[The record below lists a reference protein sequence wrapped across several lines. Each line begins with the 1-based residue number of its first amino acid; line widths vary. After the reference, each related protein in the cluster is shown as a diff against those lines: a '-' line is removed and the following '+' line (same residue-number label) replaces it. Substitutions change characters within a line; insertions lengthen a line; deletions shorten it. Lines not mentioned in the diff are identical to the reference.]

1 MKRMLFI
8 LGVIF
13 FSSVIPFLSYS
24 QSVTINNKWIEHDV
38 VEDGVKGIELHV
50 DFLINGLKGKECKI
64 IVYFEE
70 PKGSGLKDLN
80 GRYCTT
86 GGHVCVSKKFVPTYD
101 NSHYSDF
108 DIFMPVDEIH
118 MKAGSHTYY
127 CDIRILHAGSFLNK
141 SNYLTFTG
149 TTSGQQSNNYY
160 ANNQQAAPKRVD
172 RTNLPGG
179 GYQEYIHNA
188 DGSMTMKTFSP
199 CPMCHGQKTCQGC
212 FGTGG
217 RFMYGVYYPCTLC
230 AGTNKCHA
238 CKGTGGTY
246 STAVI
251 QNDGTLS
258 GHDTRGS
265 RYTTIDG
272 QVVGIDANGR
282 IITGNESGG
291 NSGSSNNSN
300 GSSGSSD
307 RYGNITCHMCKGSG
321 VCSSCGGDGI
331 CDNSYGGTFVCP
343 NCDNGKCRRCKGTGK
358 IHGLKSTEGHGW

>member
-8 LGVIF
+8 LGIIF

-38 VEDGVKGIELHV
+38 VQNGVKGIELHV

-86 GGHVCVSKKFVPTYD
+86 DGHVCVSKKFVPTYD

-108 DIFMPVDEIH
+108 EIFMPVDEIH

-258 GHDTRGS
+258 GHDTNGT

>member
-8 LGVIF
+8 WGVIF
-13 FSSVIPFLSYS
+13 FSNVIPFLSYS
-24 QSVTINNKWIEHDV
+24 QSAKINNKWIEHDV
-38 VEDGVKGIELHV
+38 MEDGVKGMRLHF
-50 DFLINGLKGKECKI
+50 DFTIYGLKGKQCQLC
-64 IVYFEE
+64 VYFQS
-70 PKGSGLKDLN
+70 PKGEGLKDTN
-80 GRYCTT
+80 GRYKDPA
-86 GGHVCVSKKFVPTYD
+86 GSVAVAGNLRPSYD
-101 NSHYSDF
+101 NARYSDYT
-108 DIFMPVDEIH
+108 IFMPLDEVH
-118 MKAGSHTYY
+118 MKSGKHTYY
-127 CDIRILHAGSFLNK
+127 CDIRISYAGGFLNDPV
-141 SNYLTFTG
+141 YLTFTG
-149 TTSGQQSNNYY
+149 TSSGQQSNNYY
-160 ANNQQAAPKRVD
+160 ADNQQAASGRVD
-172 RTNLPGG
+172 RTNHPGG

-188 DGSMTMKTFSP
+188 DGSLTMKTFLP

-258 GHDTRGS
+258 GHDTNGT

-358 IHGLKSTEGHGW
+358 IHGLKSTEGYGW